1 MVMPGWMRDMRE
13 VTPITKTKKSQKLNF
28 SFGSRRSYEVETL
41 QIQGPLYIAAR
52 ILAL

>member
-1 MVMPGWMRDMRE
+1 MYMGPRKAGVFQVRSRHP
-13 VTPITKTKKSQKLNF
+13 QKLNF